1 MSIEE
6 TPIEERE
13 DLITRAVALMCK
25 ASFVIVCSSADAEST
40 NIDVSTIGIH
50 GADVVDA
57 LRDFADKIEAE
68 LLRAELLR
76 AGLSV
81 PVMTIPDPPG
91 DGYRKTQCPGCS
103 EPLYITKDLPDFAIQ
118 RNHSCT
124 TCICACGAVLLVFL
138 NDDGSARCR
147 FMTELERLS
156 APPEMQARIEQ
167 LRSELMNA
175 RKK

>member
-1 MSIEE
+1 MLKNTQIKQKQKQKIAAYGFVVFFSRAEK
-6 TPIEERE
+6 
-13 DLITRAVALMCK
+13 ITLKIFTLNFA
-25 ASFVIVCSSADAEST
+25 
-40 NIDVSTIGIH
+40 
-50 GADVVDA
+50 VDA